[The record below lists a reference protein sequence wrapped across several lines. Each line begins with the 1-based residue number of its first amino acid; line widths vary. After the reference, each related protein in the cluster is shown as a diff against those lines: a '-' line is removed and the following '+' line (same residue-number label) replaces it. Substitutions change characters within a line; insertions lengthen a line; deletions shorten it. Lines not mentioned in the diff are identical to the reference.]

1 MVFHYLKKT
10 MDKIAGILA
19 PSGSLDRTVI
29 RAASPVL
36 LAALILALPAHSQE
50 MPPAVVGVDTVII
63 KPLSQTVSAIGRV
76 TELQSGVVA
85 ARISA
90 PIGKMLVEVGDRV
103 ETDQILA
110 RLVDDKLTAS
120 KNLATAQTAEAQARV
135 KSAKA
140 RLTLTRQELSRLEN
154 LKTSPAYS
162 PARHDDKRQDV
173 AQAEGE
179 LAEAKA
185 NLDMSRANLKMEE
198 INLYNADIRAPYG
211 GVVSKRHTENGEFV
225 SVGDPVVSLINDREW
240 EIEADIPANSLAG
253 LKPDVEVSFNLSGK
267 GPYRATVRAIIP
279 DENPRTRT
287 RAVRFVP
294 IIDQPFENIAAN
306 ESVTLLI
313 PTEAPRDILSVH
325 KDAVISNQ
333 GQKFVY
339 VVKDGT
345 ANIRPVTLGMAVG
358 NRFEVLSGLKNGETV
373 VIRGNERLQPGQ
385 KVTPESSS

>member
-1 MVFHYLKKT
+1 
-10 MDKIAGILA
+10 
-19 PSGSLDRTVI
+19 
-29 RAASPVL
+29 
-36 LAALILALPAHSQE
+36 
-50 MPPAVVGVDTVII
+50 
-63 KPLSQTVSAIGRV
+63 
-76 TELQSGVVA
+76 
-85 ARISA
+85 
-90 PIGKMLVEVGDRV
+90 
-103 ETDQILA
+103 DQILA